1 MADNEPIDVVHSREH
16 HDSTQCKR
24 EQHQDAQKCDDM
36 EAKYKEGVIPE
47 GGYGWV
53 CVASVFWLNAH
64 TWGINSVSLLFAAV
78 IVKGNA
84 INS

>member
-1 MADNEPIDVVHSREH
+1 MADNEPIGVVHSREN
-16 HDSTQCKR
+16 HDSAQSKR
-24 EQHQDAQKCDDM
+24 EQHQDAKKGDDM
-36 EAKYKEGVIPE
+36 EAKYKEDVIPE

-64 TWGINSVSLLFAAV
+64 TWGINSVSLLSAAV
-78 IVKGNA
+78 IVTGNA